1 MDKEVFFECLVI
13 LHHILSSILIIYPIG
28 KEYLT
33 FNSSI
38 CLEIV
43 VASINFGVKKIGF
56 AFTPK
61 VKAAGGL

>member
-1 MDKEVFFECLVI
+1 M
-13 LHHILSSILIIYPIG
+13 G
-28 KEYLT
+28 QEYIT

-43 VASINFGVKKIGF
+43 VPSIDFGVKMIGF

-61 VKAAGGL
+61 VRAAGGVVSELENHLSPFSFIIG